1 MFKNRKHIIHLI
13 LLVTLLSHSLV
24 GISDSIKVL
33 YLGNSHTF
41 WHQLPQLTANLALA
55 NGDTIIF
62 ESNTPG
68 GCTLGHP
75 SNGHLFN
82 STSRALIDSL
92 NWDYVVLQ
100 EHSLFAVIDHYK
112 NTFTYPSALAL
123 DSLIKENYECTRTI
137 LQTIWGKKQGGQHC
151 INSYCS
157 IDFDDFSHMQDSL
170 TANYLQIGNT
180 ISSIIAPTGVAWQQ
194 SIKNGNPIELFDP
207 DESHPSLAG
216 HYLTACVYYAI
227 MFKKSPQG
235 IPYYGGLTQSDA
247 IYLQQ
252 IADLVVFSN
261 PELWNMYPEIP
272 VAEFEYS
279 QNDNTIYCID
289 LSTNAESYLWDFGD
303 DITDTTQN
311 PSHTYTS
318 SGTFLIK
325 QKVGNYC
332 LYDESYQTVDII
344 ITDLNEGDKMLNNVK
359 IYNERNF
366 TNISISWNN
375 IIKKIKVYGI
385 DGTIVYDNNSIH
397 NNLFSFNIEN
407 LHKGLYIISI
417 DDGRSL
423 QTRKF
428 IK

>member
-1 MFKNRKHIIHLI
+1 MFKNRKHIIYLI
-13 LLVTLLSHSLV
+13 LLLILLSQSLV

-41 WHQLPQLTANLALA
+41 WHDLPQLTANLALA
-55 NGDTIIF
+55 NGDTIVF

-82 STSRALIDSL
+82 STSLTLINSM

-112 NTFTYPSALAL
+112 NTYTYPAARAL
-123 DSLIKENYECTRTI
+123 DSLIKDNYECTKTI

-157 IDFDDFSHMQDSL
+157 LDFDDFSHMQDSL
-170 TANYLQIGNT
+170 TTNYLRIGDS

-194 SIKNGNPIELFDP
+194 SIENGDPIELFDV

-216 HYLTACVYYAI
+216 HYLTACVYYAV
-227 MFKKSPQG
+227 MFQKSPEG
-235 IPYYGGLTQSDA
+235 ISYYGGLTQSEA
-247 IYLQQ
+247 VYLQQ
-252 IADLVVFSN
+252 VADQVVFSN
-261 PELWNMYPEIP
+261 PELWNLYPEIP
-272 VAEFEYS
+272 IAGFEYS
-279 QNDNTIYCID
+279 QSENTVYCTD

-303 DITDTTQN
+303 GNSDTTQN

-325 QKVGNYC
+325 QEVGNYC
-332 LYDESYQTVDII
+332 LYDDDSQTVDIV
-344 ITDLNEGDKMLNNVK
+344 ITNIDESDGFLENIK
-359 IYNERNF
+359 IYNEV
-366 TNISISWNN
+366 NN
-375 IIKKIKVYGI
+375 TKVSVKWYDDINEIKVYRV
-385 DGTIVYDNNSIH
+385 DGTIVYDNNYI
-397 NNLFSFNIEN
+397 NNTLFSFNMNN
-407 LHKGLYIISI
+407 LSNGLYILSI
-417 DDGRSL
+417 DDGKSIY
-423 QTRKF
+423 TRKF